1 MPSMFRP
8 RPTLLATAVGLL
20 LATSAA
26 SAQTAPAALEDL
38 VRQQAEQIRRLEA
51 RLSALEA
58 GPASGVAAAPPAVD
72 VRATSDTEAVLAERV
87 AKIEAAQA
95 KAPAVSWSKGAPQF
109 ASADGQITFRP
120 RGRVFVDTSSTHG
133 SGFDARNITGTEI
146 RSVRMGFEG
155 SYGALG
161 YAVEGDFADNSV
173 AWKSAYVT
181 IGHTL
186 FGRQAEL
193 TVGNRLNDRGIDGAS
208 GTGNTPFPD
217 RNVVGTQIVPQRGL
231 FGVGLTE
238 RVYGEDWHASLSIAG
253 NDLNNVGNSNDSM
266 TLAGRAHWNPVKGTG
281 GLLHL
286 GAWGFYEDIAPGSS
300 GVFRSSAIAGH
311 LNDLVKIAPG
321 ALAGADHGQG
331 YGLELLG
338 VRGPFWGY
346 GEWGRRE
353 VAGFGGAG
361 RFDVAHEAWALS
373 AGWFLSGASPAFAAR
388 TGTWSRVKVAQPV
401 TAGGPGA
408 WELKARYENVDY
420 RELPAGGTGDALTVG
435 VNWYLNDFSR
445 VMLDAIRWET
455 DNRSGEYQGQDR
467 GTTLNARFQLAF

>member
-1 MPSMFRP
+1 MIRP
-8 RPTLLATAVGLL
+8 RPTVLAAAVGLL

-26 SAQTAPAALEDL
+26 SAQSNPAALEDL
-38 VRQQAEQIRRLEA
+38 VRQQAEQIRQLEA

-58 GPASGVAAAPPAVD
+58 APASGVAAVPPA
-72 VRATSDTEAVLAERV
+72 ATAPTAGPDAALAERV

-109 ASADGQITFRP
+109 ASADGQVTFRP

-133 SGFDARNITGTEI
+133 SDFDARNITGTEI
-146 RSVRMGFEG
+146 RSVRLGFEG
-155 SYGALG
+155 SYGILG
-161 YAVEGDFADNSV
+161 YAVEGDFADNGV

-181 IGHTL
+181 IRHTL
-186 FGRQAEL
+186 FGREAEL
-193 TVGNRLNDRGIDGAS
+193 TVGNRLNDRGIDGSS

-217 RNVVGTQIVPQRGL
+217 RNVVGTQILPQRGL

-238 RVYGEDWHASLSIAG
+238 RVYGEDWHASVSIAG
-253 NDLNNVGNSNDSM
+253 NDLNNVGDSDDSM
-266 TLAGRAHWNPVKGTG
+266 TLAGRVHWNPVKGEG

-321 ALAGADHGQG
+321 ALAGADHGSG

-373 AGWFLSGASPAFAAR
+373 AGWFLSGASPSFAAR
-388 TGTWSRVKVAQPV
+388 TGTWGRVKVARPV

-420 RELPAGGTGDALTVG
+420 GELPTGGTGDALTVG

-455 DNRSGEYQGQDR
+455 DNRSGDYQGEDR